1 MKKFTYEARDKA
13 TGNIVKSLVQAESES
28 EAAKALTARAICR
41 YQSRRKSRA
50 AG

>member
-28 EAAKALTARAICR
+28 EAAN
-41 YQSRRKSRA
+41 
-50 AG
+50 

>member
-28 EAAKALTARAICR
+28 EAAKALTAPV
-41 YQSRRKSRA
+41 S
-50 AG
+50 